1 MTNSC
6 KLNGDRDVNDYY
18 GFTKDYDR
26 TKDSQ
31 IKLKK
36 NSDFGLKKK
45 KKSSKKFWII
55 LISVVVAIYFSMSVI
70 AAYIAW
76 NEFPKDIVIN
86 KSIKSYIAFIF
97 SPIYLLYYFIK
108 TTLFTSLKQE

>member
-45 KKSSKKFWII
+45 KNKFQKILDYSNFSCSS
-55 LISVVVAIYFSMSVI
+55 
-70 AAYIAW
+70 
-76 NEFPKDIVIN
+76 N
-86 KSIKSYIAFIF
+86 IF
-97 SPIYLLYYFIK
+97 FYVCNCSLYCV
-108 TTLFTSLKQE
+108 E

>member
-45 KKSSKKFWII
+45 KQ
-55 LISVVVAIYFSMSVI
+55 V
-70 AAYIAW
+70 
-76 NEFPKDIVIN
+76 PKN
-86 KSIKSYIAFIF
+86 FG
-97 SPIYLLYYFIK
+97 
-108 TTLFTSLKQE
+108 LF